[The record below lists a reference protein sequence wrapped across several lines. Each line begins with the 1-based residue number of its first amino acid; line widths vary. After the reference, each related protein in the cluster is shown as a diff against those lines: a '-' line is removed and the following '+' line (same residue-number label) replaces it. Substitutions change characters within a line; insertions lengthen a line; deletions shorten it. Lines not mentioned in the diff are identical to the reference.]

1 MLFLSQP
8 NLSILSHFKKSHFT
22 NINLIAIALFA
33 FALQGCGKKEEAAPA
48 APPAMPV
55 SYISVEPTDVPM
67 SVEAVAQTEGAKEV
81 EVRPRVGGI
90 ILKKMFEEGESVKAG
105 QVMFMIDPVPYQIA
119 LAQAKAQAAGQGA
132 RITQTSRESNR
143 LKDLLATQS
152 VSQREYDNA
161 TSDVSISQ
169 ADMQQAQAAIKEA
182 ELNLSYTQ
190 VTAPVSGIAGRFQF
204 SEGAL
209 VAANTSLLTTIVQ
222 LSPIWARFSLST
234 TELATLGGHVDTS
247 SVSDVT
253 LILSNGKEYPQKG
266 KLNFT
271 ANQIDPTLGTQELR
285 ATFANQDKSLLPG
298 QFVRAR
304 VTTGTREGV
313 FLVPQT
319 AVLTGD
325 LGKFV
330 YVINA
335 KNEATPTP
343 VVVGEWLGKDWIVLE
358 GLKANDK
365 VVVDNLIKLR
375 PGAVVEP
382 KSQAKV
388 STQTD
393 STNTAPANK
402 EPANKEPSAAPGKST
417 SKSDAK
423 SKIKVG

>member
-1 MLFLSQP
+1 MLFMSQRRDLILSQLKKP
-8 NLSILSHFKKSHFT
+8 NVSRMS
-22 NINLIAIALFA
+22 LIAVAVVAI
-33 FALQGCGKKEEAAPA
+33 ALQGCGKKEEAAPA

-55 SYISVEPTDVPM
+55 SYVSVQPTDVPM

-105 QVMFMIDPVPYQIA
+105 QVMFVIDPAPFQIA

-132 RITQTSRESNR
+132 RINQTSRESNR

-234 TELATLGGHVDTS
+234 TELATLGGHVDAS

-253 LILSNGKEYPQKG
+253 LILSNGKEYPKKG

-285 ATFANQDKSLLPG
+285 ATFDNQDKSLLPG

-343 VVVGEWLGKDWIVLE
+343 VVVGEWLGKDWIILE

-375 PGAVVEP
+375 PGAAVQP
-382 KSQAKV
+382 KALTQA
-388 STQTD
+388 
-393 STNTAPANK
+393 APANN
-402 EPANKEPSAAPGKST
+402 EPAATDKST
-417 SKSDAK
+417 SRSMTK
-423 SKIKVG
+423 SKVKVG

>member
-1 MLFLSQP
+1 MLLMSQA
-8 NLSILSHFKKSHFT
+8 NHSITPHLTKSKVSRT
-22 NINLIAIALFA
+22 SIIAMAVVAI
-33 FALQGCGKKEEAAPA
+33 ALQGCGKKQDAAPA

-55 SYISVEPTDVPM
+55 SYVSVQPTDVPM

-105 QVMFMIDPVPYQIA
+105 QVMFIIDPAPFQIA
-119 LAQAKAQAAGQGA
+119 LAQARAQAAGQGA

-190 VTAPVSGIAGRFQF
+190 VTAPVSGVAGRFQF

-209 VAANTSLLTTIVQ
+209 VTANTSLLTTIVQ
-222 LSPIWARFSLST
+222 ISPIWARFSLSN
-234 TELATLGGHVDTS
+234 TELASLGGHVDAN

-253 LILSNGKEYPQKG
+253 LILSDGKEYPQKG

-271 ANQIDPTLGTQELR
+271 ANQIDPALGTQELR
-285 ATFANQDKSLLPG
+285 ATFQNNDKSLLPG

-330 YVINA
+330 YVVNA

-343 VVVGEWLGKDWIVLE
+343 VVVGEWLGNDWIILE

-375 PGAVVEP
+375 PGAAVQP
-382 KSQAKV
+382 KVFAQPA
-388 STQTD
+388 STSKQ
-393 STNTAPANK
+393 PA
-402 EPANKEPSAAPGKST
+402 ADYKST
-417 SKSDAK
+417 SKSMPK
-423 SKIKVG
+423 STVKAG